1 MMAELKTV
9 EVKNAVIKTIRHRIE
24 EINHELGEIV
34 KNLEYFERK
43 HGLKTDKFYEKFL
56 KGEMGDD
63 MDFFEWKASKE
74 ICDELNK
81 EKELLLE
88 ALR

>member
-1 MMAELKTV
+1 MGELKTL

-24 EINHELGEIV
+24 EINHELAEII

-43 HGLKTDKFYEKFL
+43 HGLKTDKFCQKFL

-74 ICDELNK
+74 IYDELNK